1 MKDYIEDYAT
11 GKKLIVRPEEHYRQ
25 EFEHYLIDEL
35 GYPKKD
41 IDIEV
46 PLQRGSNKK
55 SEAMDIVVYAA
66 SGRHVQD
73 NIRIVVEIKRPG
85 IPYDGQ
91 LKSYTTAT
99 TAPYAAWYQGYD
111 ADSYSP
117 RYF

>member
-46 PLQRGSNKK
+46 P
-55 SEAMDIVVYAA
+55 
-66 SGRHVQD
+66 
-73 NIRIVVEIKRPG
+73 
-85 IPYDGQ
+85 
-91 LKSYTTAT
+91 
-99 TAPYAAWYQGYD
+99 
-111 ADSYSP
+111 
-117 RYF
+117 